1 MVDVR
6 GDVLRP
12 PHGTT
17 PAAVKAN
24 KIQKW
29 DPLRAMKVYVCA
41 VSSGYRQGISLSR
54 KSVSRLTIASMCTGC
69 PDKNLRK

>member
-17 PAAVKAN
+17 PAAVKSN
-24 KIQKW
+24 KNQKW
-29 DPLRAMKVYVCA
+29 DSLRAMKTALDSFQKEVYLST
-41 VSSGYRQGISLSR
+41 VSYCIALLYLEPIIWGLSA
-54 KSVSRLTIASMCTGC
+54 RLI
-69 PDKNLRK
+69 L